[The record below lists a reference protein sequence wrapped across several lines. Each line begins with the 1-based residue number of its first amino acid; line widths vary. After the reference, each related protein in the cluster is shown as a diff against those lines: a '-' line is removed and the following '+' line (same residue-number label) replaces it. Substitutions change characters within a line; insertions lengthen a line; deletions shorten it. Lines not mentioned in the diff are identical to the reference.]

1 MKYGIAHI
9 SIIPMRA
16 DASDKSEMVNQLL
29 FGEHYKII
37 EKRAKWLKIRLAHD
51 QYEGWICY
59 KQYFQIDK
67 AQYLSLSE
75 DIQFYNYNFIDA
87 LSTDLGDIIPISLG
101 STLPL

>member
-16 DASDKSEMVNQLL
+16 EANDKAEMVNQLL

-37 EKRAKWLKIRLAHD
+37 EKRAKWLKIRLGHD
-51 QYEGWICY
+51 HYEGWICH

-75 DIQFYNYNFIDA
+75 DI
-87 LSTDLGDIIPISLG
+87 TTII
-101 STLPL
+101 